1 MTAGEVVVRL
11 LLALGALMF
20 LSTAPFVLMLLGV
33 SVWLRLRD
41 AHARVVARGRDAMEV
56 RR

>member
-11 LLALGALMF
+11 LLALGAVAF

-41 AHARVVARGRDAMEV
+41 AHGRIVARGRDALGVGE
-56 RR
+56 